1 MLLLAFAITVT
12 SNFEGGS
19 IGKVE
24 HAAPAHLRC
33 AVEGQTD
40 QAGRNRQANWYYFRV
55 DGAKGVPLTIDLVNL
70 PGEYNFKPNRG
81 AVQKDTIPHYSYDRR
96 TWLPVEQTEFD
107 AQEPRMRIKL
117 TPASNKLWIAH
128 TPPYTGVELKR
139 MLDRHKLKPEVIGK
153 SVEGRDLYLLT
164 IGSGKKVIWLM
175 TRQHSWESFTSWVG
189 EGFIDHLL
197 LPAGAKLRQQ
207 ATFKIIPICDPDG
220 MAHGGVRFN
229 RHGFDLN
236 RNWDVTDPQ
245 RMPEITAQRNA
256 IFRWLDSGKPV
267 DLFLSLHNTETAEYI
282 DGSASAK
289 EMVARVYQI
298 LTSKTT
304 FSPTRPP
311 QIEPTTADT
320 GRMNVVQG
328 LERDRKLR
336 AMLME
341 QRITFNPKLNRI
353 PTIDDRKKFGAQ
365 LAEALVAAL
374 E

>member
-1 MLLLAFAITVT
+1 MLLLAFAITVA
-12 SNFEGGS
+12 SDFEGGS

-33 AVEGQTD
+33 SVEGQSD
-40 QAGRNRQANWYYFRV
+40 QAGRNRQASWYYFRV
-55 DGAKGVPLTIDLVNL
+55 DGAKGVPLTLDLVNL

-81 AVQKDTIPHYSYDRR
+81 AVQKDTIPHYSYDQR
-96 TWLPVEQTEFD
+96 TWFPVEQAEFD
-107 AQEPRMRIKL
+107 AAEPRMRIKL
-117 TPASNKLWIAH
+117 IPTSNKLWIAH
-128 TPPYTGVELKR
+128 TPPYTAVELKR
-139 MLDRHKLKPEVIGK
+139 MFERHRLKPEVIGK

-197 LPAGAKLRQQ
+197 SPAGAMLRQK

-229 RHGFDLN
+229 RNGFDLN

-245 RMPEITAQRNA
+245 TMPEITVQRNA
-256 IFRWLDSGKPV
+256 IFRWVDSGKPV
-267 DLFLSLHNTETAEYI
+267 DVLLSLHNTETAEYI
-282 DGSASAK
+282 DGSQSAK
-289 EMVARVYQI
+289 DLVTRVYQI
-298 LTSKTT
+298 LTSRTT
-304 FSPTRPP
+304 FAPTRPP
-311 QIEPTTADT
+311 RLEPAAADT

-353 PTIDDRKKFGAQ
+353 PTVADRKKFGAE
-365 LAEALVAAL
+365 LAETLVAAL

>member
-1 MLLLAFAITVT
+1 MLLFAFAITVT

-24 HAAPAHLRC
+24 HTAPAHLRC

-81 AVQKDTIPHYSYDRR
+81 AVQKDTIPHYSYDQR
-96 TWLPVEQTEFD
+96 TWFPVETTEFD
-107 AQEPRMRIKL
+107 AAEPFMRIKL
-117 TPASNKLWIAH
+117 TPTSNKLWIAH
-128 TPPYTGVELKR
+128 TPPYTAVELKR
-139 MLDRHKLKPEVIGK
+139 MFNRHSLKPELIGK

-175 TRQHSWESFTSWVG
+175 TRQHSWETSTSWVG
-189 EGFIDHLL
+189 EGFIEHLL
-197 LPAGAKLRQQ
+197 SPAGANLRQQ

-220 MAHGGVRFN
+220 IAHGGVRFN

-245 RMPEITAQRNA
+245 QMPEITAQRNA
-256 IFRWLDSGKPV
+256 IFHWLDSGKPV

-289 EMVARVYQI
+289 EIVARIYQI

-311 QIEPTTADT
+311 QIEPTTADA

-341 QRITFNPKLNRI
+341 QRITFNQKLNRI
-353 PTIDDRKKFGAQ
+353 PTIEDRKKFGAQ